1 VSSVELVIVAKT
13 IANEVDEDM
22 PAEAIISEL
31 MTLLQR
37 FLAETPES
45 DLCVLEQRAVDFGRR
60 AAELAMEQMLS
71 AQEDE
76 PSEMECECGGKA
88 YAKDRRS
95 RVQVTLAGTHSIRGA
110 RYHCPSCGAWSY
122 PRNEKL
128 GIGAGNYSAGVVAL
142 TSEVAAGF
150 PFGPCEEFLARRF
163 GLDLC
168 YKQVQRV
175 AEKTGGLMAKHE
187 KAQATLAV
195 SPDCAVVSAESPEI
209 LTISADGLMV
219 HSDGSWQEMKVGTIL
234 GERGRS
240 SIATMSRCEEFG
252 NLLYLE
258 ALRRGVG
265 NAKRVVFVAD
275 GAVWIWNLVAK
286 HFPDATEVVDWYHAV
301 GHLWEVANS
310 WYGESTDKAKKWVKR
325 NKARLAQDGVERV
338 VSSIRQWN
346 PATQEQETLK
356 RENLHYFTTN
366 AQRMLYATFELNG
379 FYIGSGSVESACKQY
394 GQGRLKQ
401 AGMRWKSEGIEAIAH
416 LRSALLN
423 RRTDN
428 ILEVARIAA

>member
-1 VSSVELVIVAKT
+1 MSTVELVIVAKT

-22 PAEAIISEL
+22 PAELIVSEL
-31 MTLLQR
+31 MKLLQS
-37 FLAETPES
+37 LLVDVEEA
-45 DLCVLEQRAVDFGRR
+45 DLCVKEQRAVEFGRR
-60 AAELAMEQMLS
+60 AAELAMERMLS
-71 AQEDE
+71 AEEEE
-76 PSEMECECGGKA
+76 PTEIPCECGAKA
-88 YAKDRRS
+88 YAKDKRS
-95 RVQVTLAGTHSIRGA
+95 RVQVTLAGTHSIVGR
-110 RYHCPSCGAWSY
+110 RYHCSSCGAWSQ

-128 GIGAGNYSAGVVAL
+128 GIGAGNYSPGVVAL

-168 YKQVQRV
+168 YKQVQRI
-175 AEKTGGLMAKHE
+175 AEKTGGLMAEQE
-187 KAQATLAV
+187 KARATLAV
-195 SPDCAVVSAESPEI
+195 SPDCSVVSAESPEI

-252 NLLYLE
+252 DLLYLE
-258 ALRRGVG
+258 ALRRGVE

-325 NKARLAQDGVERV
+325 NKARLAEDGVERV
-338 VSSIRQWN
+338 ISSIRQWN
-346 PATQEQETLK
+346 PATEEQETVK

-366 AQRMLYATFELNG
+366 AQRMLYATFELND

-401 AGMRWKSEGIEAIAH
+401 AGMRWKSEVIEAIAH